1 MPTAAERQAL
11 IFLAAVALVGGGV
24 RVMAARRFEQVV
36 AKGEN
41 GPGPPRDGDAALRQQ
56 IAAVDSARAARA
68 AGRGRRKA
76 KGVVTASANRP
87 PSRVRR
93 DEPTL
98 SRGGRRSPPEQL
110 DVNSA
115 TADELERLPRVGPAL
130 ARRIVT
136 YREQHGAFASIEDL
150 RHVRGIGVTTAAL
163 LAPLV
168 TFSSGYRPFRSETRP
183 SGRDSLPLTM

>member
-24 RVMAARRFEQVV
+24 RAAAARRFQQDV
-36 AKGEN
+36 AQGEN
-41 GPGPPRDGDAALRQQ
+41 GSRRPRDGVAALQDQ

-68 AGRGRRKA
+68 AGGRRKGKRA
-76 KGVVTASANRP
+76 VTTPANPR
-87 PSRVRR
+87 PSRVRP

-136 YREQHGAFASIEDL
+136 YREQHGDFTSVEDL

-168 TFSSGYRPFRSETRP
+168 TFSSGYRPFRSEARP
-183 SGRDSLPLTM
+183 SGRDSAPTTM

>member
-24 RVMAARRFEQVV
+24 RVAAARRFAQTVTQ
-36 AKGEN
+36 GEN
-41 GPGPPRDGDAALRQQ
+41 GSGPLRDGASALQQQ

-68 AGRGRRKA
+68 SGGRRKGKRA
-76 KGVVTASANRP
+76 VTAAAKPR
-87 PSRVRR
+87 PSRDRPE
-93 DEPTL
+93 EPTL

-136 YREQHGAFASIEDL
+136 YREQHGDFTSVEDL

-183 SGRDSLPLTM
+183 SGRDSAPTTM